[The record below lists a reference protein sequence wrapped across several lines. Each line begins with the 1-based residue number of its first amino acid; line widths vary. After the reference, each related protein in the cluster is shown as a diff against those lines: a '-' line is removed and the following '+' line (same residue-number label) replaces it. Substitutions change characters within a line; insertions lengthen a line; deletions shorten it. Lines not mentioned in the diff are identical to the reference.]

1 MMGEHVFNI
10 FALFMDIK
18 YFLKL
23 FFKTSIISLPLTIIK
38 SVDINRTIKIINQIF
53 NLINLKSALGTGFIL
68 EFHNSF
74 TLGT

>member
-1 MMGEHVFNI
+1 MGEHVFNI
-10 FALFMDIK
+10 FALLDIK